1 MSPEQITQL
10 LTIIGTIVTT
20 INAVILFY
28 IANHQRVV
36 AKDLKQYNG
45 TVLEA
50 IKGVRAPT
58 E

>member
-10 LTIIGTIVTT
+10 LTIIGTLVTT

-36 AKDLKQYNG
+36 AKNLKQYNG

-50 IKGVRAPT
+50 INSIKPPR